1 MCILNGSY
9 MMHGSMVP
17 EISSAKRDFF
27 VIFDQFLNIYHPNNQ
42 KNQNFEKLKKKKKK
56 KKNPGGI
63 FI

>member
-1 MCILNGSY
+1 

-27 VIFDQFLNIYHPNNQ
+27 VILDQFLNIYHPNNQ

-56 KKNPGGI
+56 KKKKNLRY
-63 FI
+63 FHLKHFKQK